1 MKLHNIYNKVKC
13 TSLVLAAT
21 LAAAGSF
28 TSCSDFLEI
37 KPQNEIIFE
46 DFWNEKTDVD
56 AIVAGCYSALQGDA
70 VMRRMMIWGEF
81 RSDNITA
88 GLNIDKDL
96 NLDNIFKEN
105 LTANNGYTTCV
116 DFYNIINRCNT
127 VIKYAPDVAVRDPS
141 YSQSELAATIAEVSA
156 IRDLCWFYL
165 IRTFRDVP
173 FSNEAFTDDDQVM
186 DLPAT
191 PFDQVLDFLIS
202 DLEQQQGAAIYRYP
216 ETKPEYQTG
225 RVTRTFIHALLC
237 ELYLWKKD
245 YANCV
250 RYADLVI
257 NEKLKMKE
265 EEEQKRSYMR
275 NEDSERLNGFPLI
288 SEKVSDTRWGN
299 AYASIFGEGNSSE
312 SIFELTFNK
321 ENQNMLSNSAVNA
334 LYGNP
339 EAAVGFA
346 KPADF
351 ISEDGK
357 DNSAYKLFTN
367 KYDTRAYEF
376 RNNVGSLTGIAKFV
390 LRGQTVSTANND
402 PELASSGFMYAKD
415 KNKSNWVIYRLTDIM
430 LLKAEAL
437 VEMVTPGAEVD
448 LSEEQKAQNESLLQQ
463 AFILANAV
471 NKRSICQNTLKD
483 TLVYTDFNSKA
494 LMSDLVMLE
503 RQRELMFEG
512 KRWYDLVRRS
522 QRDGNTDV
530 LVKLATQKVSDNLSV
545 VQSRLARMDAIY
557 WPYNLDELKVN
568 KNLKQNP
575 AFGSGESGNYEK
587 TN

>member
-1 MKLHNIYNKVKC
+1 MKLHTIYNKVKG
-13 TSLVLAAT
+13 TSLVAAT
-21 LAAAGSF
+21 ALATVGGF
-28 TSCSDFLEI
+28 TACSDFLEI

-56 AIVAGCYSALQGDA
+56 AIVAGCYSALQSDP

-105 LTANNGYTTCV
+105 LTANNGYTAWG

-127 VIKYAPDVAVRDPS
+127 VIKYAPDVAQRDPS

-216 ETKPEYQTG
+216 ETSPLYQTG
-225 RVTRTFIHALLC
+225 RVTRTFIHAMLC

-257 NEKLKMKE
+257 DEKLKMKE
-265 EEEQKRSYMR
+265 EEEQKRSYMQR
-275 NEDSERLNGFPLI
+275 DDSEKFNGFPLI
-288 SEKVSDTRWGN
+288 SERYSDTQWG
-299 AYASIFGEGNSSE
+299 AAFASIFSTGNSSE

-334 LYGNP
+334 LFGNP
-339 EAAVGFA
+339 EAVVGFA

-351 ISEDGK
+351 IAEDGK

-376 RNNVGSLTGIAKFV
+376 RNNQGSLTGVAKFV
-390 LRGQTVSTANND
+390 LRGQTVSTANTE
-402 PELASSGFMYAKD
+402 PELASRGVMYAKD
-415 KNKSNWVIYRLTDIM
+415 KNKSNWIIYRLTDIM

-437 VEMVTPGAEVD
+437 VEMMIPGAEVD
-448 LSEEQKAQNESLLQQ
+448 LSDEQKAYNESLLQRS
-463 AFILANAV
+463 FSLVNAI

-483 TLVYTDFNSKA
+483 TLVYSDYNSKA
-494 LMSDLVMLE
+494 LMGDLVMLE

-575 AFGSGESGNYEK
+575 AFGSGETGNYEK